1 MLRYYSDVEGLRL
14 SVNNKV
20 VFFLNNIFIKTS
32 AWTYNRSTN
41 NNLKCQK
48 DWETKQADSTTSSE
62 TKAPHQGTDGTK
74 KYYIYNQSKA
84 TTLPLET
91 KARLR
96 HWNQRTKKTGLN
108 QITK

>member
-1 MLRYYSDVEGLRL
+1 MEGLRL

-20 VFFLNNIFIKTS
+20 FFFWLNNIFIKTS
-32 AWTYNRSTN
+32 AWIYNRSTN

-48 DWETKQADSTTSSE
+48 DWETKQADSTASSE
-62 TKAPHQGTDGTK
+62 TKAPHQDTDGTK

-84 TTLPLET
+84 TTFPLET

-96 HWNQRTKKTGLN
+96 HGNQRTKKTGLK